1 MSASLACARARAATD
16 WLIGFDPGDGHGPV
30 GQQAE
35 DPTSMFTLP
44 VVLSAYEAGA
54 DQAEAEFAIERST
67 GQAQLDDATALM
79 REAAELFR
87 AYERHHRDIASRTGA
102 RTGREEKAERNAL
115 MAARL
120 EAWLDGKGLY
130 PITADGAYVAHADF
144 RRPPAEPNVR
154 PVTGALGDPEVV
166 EGLMAASGMIDAT
179 VPLSLATAT
188 AFRLQTPDPRF
199 DPDKPVLVNGFLY
212 TPATEA

>member
-1 MSASLACARARAATD
+1 
-16 WLIGFDPGDGHGPV
+16 
-30 GQQAE
+30 
-35 DPTSMFTLP
+35 MFTLP

-87 AYERHHRDIASRTGA
+87 AYERHHRDIAKRTGA

-120 EAWLDGKGLY
+120 EAWLDGKGIY
-130 PITADGAYVAHADF
+130 PITADGAYGAHADF

-166 EGLMAASGMIDAT
+166 EGLMAASGMIDAS
-179 VPLSLATAT
+179 VSLSMATAT

-199 DPDKPVLVNGFLY
+199 DPGKPVLVNGFLY